1 MSSTRNGAVILK
13 SFADLSHHIDVESL
27 PPGPSDRDEP
37 GLIAESDSTP
47 TKSDD
52 HQETALSITSASQ
65 PLPPQDLASVI
76 AQLASLSNSLELA
89 AREDARARE
98 QATIEL
104 ARYQT
109 LAAERH
115 EAERAL
121 AEAREVCT
129 AAELLSSQAF
139 TEEARAQA
147 ARNAAVARA
156 AELACAELL
165 AERTRAADQLASRP
179 HLARVIADQRRR
191 QQEQAEAAR
200 RAGEERT
207 ARLAQGLAATRAELA
222 AGNLDE
228 ARRLLAPLSRDFP
241 TDDKVQSVLDT
252 VRWQAQQLVVAPA
265 QTGLREARR
274 ALRESVPERAIG
286 RLADVQ
292 MHGLP
297 DDLARQVFGV
307 WSNACYWFVQQLGW
321 LEPLRYSIVTSR
333 GAVLAKPTA
342 EAPHQVLSALSM
354 GRDWFVGK
362 VVTDAAVLDAARP
375 LRPPKAAS

>member
-1 MSSTRNGAVILK
+1 MSSTHNGTVILK
-13 SFADLSHHIDVESL
+13 SFADLSKHIDVESL
-27 PPGPSDRDEP
+27 PPGPSNTDEP
-37 GLIAESDSTP
+37 RPIVEIEATNDEGG
-47 TKSDD
+47 
-52 HQETALSITSASQ
+52 QEAPVSISVPSQ
-65 PLPPQDLASVI
+65 PLPPPELASVI

-109 LAAERH
+109 LAAERG

-121 AEAREVCT
+121 AEAREVRS
-129 AAELLSSQAF
+129 AAEVLANQAF

-156 AELACAELL
+156 AELACTELL
-165 AERTRAADQLASRP
+165 AERTRASDELASRP

-191 QQEQAEAAR
+191 EQEQVEAAR
-200 RAGEERT
+200 RAEEERS
-207 ARLAQGLAATRAELA
+207 ARLAHGLTAARAELE

-228 ARRLLAPLSRDFP
+228 ARRLLAPLTRDFP

-265 QTGLREARR
+265 EAALRDARR
-274 ALRESVPERAIG
+274 ALRESGPERAMG

-292 MHGLP
+292 MLGLP

-307 WSNACYWFVQQLGW
+307 WSNACYQFVKQQGW
-321 LEPLRYSIVTSR
+321 LEPLRYSIITSR
-333 GAVLAKPTA
+333 GAVLAKPTL
-342 EAPHQVLSALSM
+342 EAPHQVLSALGM

-362 VVTDAAVLDAARP
+362 VVTDAAVLHAAWP